1 MLPKNSQCAK
11 DIRLKISAIY
21 YDEPSNGSLDNC
33 AEFLKVPVRLKN
45 SLADNQTAFYLQR
58 GTINPLASGKGKSYA
73 RAVAAVCLLPILL
86 PVKINASEAVPE
98 TGQPYVQLQQQ
109 IHEALRKEHP
119 EWIEPNGDCPI
130 CKAYESRLAELL
142 ALSSATE
149 YRSAA

>member
-1 MLPKNSQCAK
+1 M
-11 DIRLKISAIY
+11 
-21 YDEPSNGSLDNC
+21 
-33 AEFLKVPVRLKN
+33 
-45 SLADNQTAFYLQR
+45 
-58 GTINPLASGKGKSYA
+58 
-73 RAVAAVCLLPILL
+73 AAGCLLPILL

-98 TGQPYVQLQQQ
+98 AVQPYVQLQRQ

>member
-1 MLPKNSQCAK
+1 M
-11 DIRLKISAIY
+11 D
-21 YDEPSNGSLDNC
+21 
-33 AEFLKVPVRLKN
+33 
-45 SLADNQTAFYLQR
+45 
-58 GTINPLASGKGKSYA
+58 
-73 RAVAAVCLLPILL
+73 AVCLLLMVL
-86 PVKINASEAVPE
+86 PMKMNASQGVPEAV
-98 TGQPYVQLQQQ
+98 QPYVQLQQE